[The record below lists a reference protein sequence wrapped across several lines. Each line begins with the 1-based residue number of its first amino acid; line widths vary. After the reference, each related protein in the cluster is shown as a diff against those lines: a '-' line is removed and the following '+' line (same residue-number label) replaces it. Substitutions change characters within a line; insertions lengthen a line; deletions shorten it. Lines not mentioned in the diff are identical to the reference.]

1 MLGLEFG
8 VETEQECAQLCWDA
22 EECNFYSFCSLESS
36 PLQLACAKLSKCNDR
51 TANPSVLSGPS
62 DCTDLD
68 LVVESYPSCFK
79 PQITWAHGSSET
91 VLNIPSVEVCQEHCL
106 NSSSCV
112 SFTWHKNS
120 PDLESMICE
129 LFPSIGNPTPCLDCI
144 SGPQSCTCSNN
155 VTCSFHKPYLIDLVR
170 EVVTEEQCQDLCTKT
185 AQCSWYTWQS
195 SQAWPLGNTCSL
207 LTKCADMR
215 EVVDGSV
222 VSGFGD
228 CTKQLIYPEPC
239 SNYAILDSFS
249 RNVNIPYGVQP
260 GLCGTSAGYC

>member
-22 EECNFYSFCSLESS
+22 EECNFYSFYSLESS

-51 TANPSVLSGPS
+51 TADLSVLSGPS

-112 SFTWHKNS
+112 SFTWH
-120 PDLESMICE
+120 
-129 LFPSIGNPTPCLDCI
+129 
-144 SGPQSCTCSNN
+144 
-155 VTCSFHKPYLIDLVR
+155 
-170 EVVTEEQCQDLCTKT
+170 
-185 AQCSWYTWQS
+185 
-195 SQAWPLGNTCSL
+195 
-207 LTKCADMR
+207 
-215 EVVDGSV
+215 
-222 VSGFGD
+222 
-228 CTKQLIYPEPC
+228 
-239 SNYAILDSFS
+239 
-249 RNVNIPYGVQP
+249 
-260 GLCGTSAGYC
+260 